1 MVAAMRR
8 YWADLVAVAGL
19 ACIAGGAYLVDLALG
34 LLATG
39 IALIVVA
46 VFAELSSARGGDDVA
61 A

>member
-19 ACIAGGAYLVDLALG
+19 SCIAGAGYVVDLALG

-39 IALIVVA
+39 LALVVVA
-46 VFAELSSARGGDDVA
+46 VMAELGGSNADS
-61 A
+61 